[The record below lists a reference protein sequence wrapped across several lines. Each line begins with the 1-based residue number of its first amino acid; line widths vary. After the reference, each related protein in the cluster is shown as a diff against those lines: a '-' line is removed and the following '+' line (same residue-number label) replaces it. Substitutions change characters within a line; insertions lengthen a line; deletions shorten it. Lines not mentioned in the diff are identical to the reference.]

1 MSVGRTW
8 AVSLL
13 GIHGAM
19 VEVEADISQSLPR
32 LVIIGLADRS
42 LGEAEGRVRQAAF
55 NSGCKLPTGRIT
67 VNLSPA
73 GLPKA
78 GAGFDLAIA
87 LACLA
92 ADARLSRDSVAEVV
106 HLGELGLDGRLRAT
120 RGILPAVLAARD
132 AGFMRVM
139 VPAANGPEAGLVP
152 DIETIPIESLRAA
165 AIWHGADVEPAPETA
180 SSRGARAGVGSPS
193 TGGAP
198 NSPTAVSGMSGVPR
212 LGGESVEQADLEFTG
227 ASSRRAGAYLGS
239 EPSLAEVIGQDVAV
253 DALITAA
260 AGGHHL
266 GMMGPPGSGK
276 SMLAAR
282 LPALLPELSPEAAL
296 EVAAVRSLN
305 GDSLDAG
312 IPTRPPWEAP
322 HHSASVISLIGG
334 GSGLI
339 RPGAAARAAHGVL
352 FLDEAAEFPSHV
364 LDALRQ
370 PLETGEIIIH
380 RAIGAASFPG
390 RFQLVLAANPCPC
403 GYYDEKEMRCR
414 CPAQNVRRYQARLSG
429 PLLDRID
436 IKVRVHP
443 LTLAQLRFARD
454 SPHRDHE
461 AIRLRIQQA
470 RDRARH
476 RLRDTPWGRAAEVP
490 GSWLREGPIAIPT
503 ATLSALDDSLAR
515 GRLSMRGYDRV
526 LRVAW
531 TVADLAGHALPTAED
546 VSHALDLREG
556 FPM

>member
-32 LVIIGLADRS
+32 LVIIGLADRT
-42 LGEAEGRVRQAAF
+42 LGEAEGRVRLAAT
-55 NSGCKLPTGRIT
+55 NSGCRLPTGRIT

-92 ADARLSRDSVAEVV
+92 ADARLSRDSVAGVV
-106 HLGELGLDGRLRAT
+106 HLGELGLDGQLRAS

-132 AGFMRVM
+132 AGYLRIM
-139 VPAANGPEAGLVP
+139 VPAANGPEARLVP
-152 DIETIPIESLRAA
+152 DVEIIPIESLRAA
-165 AIWHGADVEPAPETA
+165 AIWHGADVEPAPEPV
-180 SSRGARAGVGSPS
+180 SS
-193 TGGAP
+193 
-198 NSPTAVSGMSGVPR
+198 
-212 LGGESVEQADLEFTG
+212 LGT
-227 ASSRRAGAYLGS
+227 RAGAGQPGEAT
-239 EPSLAEVIGQDVAV
+239 EPDSTLTSRRRVSATSGPELSLADVIGQETAV

-282 LPALLPELSPEAAL
+282 LPGLLPALTPEDAL

-339 RPGAAARAAHGVL
+339 RPGAAARASHGVL

-364 LDALRQ
+364 LDTLRQ
-370 PLETGEIIIH
+370 PLETGEIVIH

-403 GYYDEKEMRCR
+403 GYYDEKDMRCR

-436 IKVRVHP
+436 IKVRVRP
-443 LTLAQLRFARD
+443 LTLPQLRLARD

-476 RLRDTPWGRAAEVP
+476 RLRDTPWDRAAEVP
-490 GSWLREGPIAIPT
+490 GNWLREGPVPIPT
-503 ATLSALDDSLAR
+503 SILSSLDNGLAR

-531 TVADLAGHALPTAED
+531 TVADLAGHGLPTAED
-546 VSHALDLREG
+546 VTHALDLREG
-556 FPM
+556 FAI